1 VFVAPIRIGSGT
13 KIKVLNAM
21 AQGKPVVATTTAA
34 EGIDVTPEEN
44 ILIADDPE
52 EFAKKILYLF
62 KNEEMRRKMG
72 EKARELIERKYSWDV
87 ISEDIHRTYEDY
99 QK

>member
-1 VFVAPIRIGSGT
+1 
-13 KIKVLNAM
+13 
-21 AQGKPVVATTTAA
+21 VVATTTAA

-87 ISEDIHRTYEDY
+87 ISEDIYRTYEDY
-99 QK
+99 RK